1 MVGSIHPSILWA
13 QRNDTILL
21 TVNLSDITDEKF
33 SLVEKRFTFSATSR
47 SDGLHY
53 ACELEFL
60 KEVVPQVCVC
70 VCMCVCVCVCVCAP
84 PEMDLASS
92 SGESKVT

>member
-1 MVGSIHPSILWA
+1 MCYYPWHLLHLPSSHSSTHPSILWA

-33 SLVEKRFTFSATSR
+33 ALDEKRFTFSAIGGC
-47 SDGLHY
+47 DGVHY

-70 VCMCVCVCVCVCAP
+70 VSVCP
-84 PEMDLASS
+84 QRFFP
-92 SGESKVT
+92 